1 MNRFFYFY
9 PHCFLKS
16 TDKEVLVYD
25 TMSKLYVYLK
35 ASPLSRAD
43 RETFQMGYVKVSES
57 LNDFVNLCLSN
68 ELGYFVEFERVLPF
82 FESRGLEFVTSLSKE
97 RKALGYNLHSHTN
110 SILREVTIQ
119 LKNSKD
125 DYSDEMC
132 LQIEYPKFNNESINL
147 DFILQQLSSFQYLE
161 NIIIAGE
168 IEKSELEKT
177 LKYAEDYNIRVVHRI
192 MFDSFNYALELKLID
207 RYDIFSIEL
216 LIDNSVDTAK
226 IEHLSQDKIYVKAIV
241 KTINDV
247 QLFDRMKSVMYEPV
261 LSRNHNNK
269 DIISQMIL
277 SEDEI
282 LSTSKS
288 IKDCIIADCVN
299 PSIFGHLTID
309 NGGFVYVLGKRI
321 ASVFESDLSS
331 IVNRWVG
338 QDNCLW
344 YKTRRE
350 KSKCK
355 DCALQCLCPPISIYE
370 ELGLFE
376 NACTI

>member
-1 MNRFFYFY
+1 MNRVFYFY

-25 TMSKLYVYLK
+25 TMSKLHVYLK
-35 ASPLSRAD
+35 VSPLSRAD
-43 RETFQMGYVKVSES
+43 RNTFQMGFVMVSES
-57 LNDFVNLCLSN
+57 LNDFVNQCLSN
-68 ELGYFVEFERVLPF
+68 ELGYFVEIERVYPF
-82 FESRGLEFVTSLSKE
+82 FENRGLEFVTSLSKE

-132 LQIEYPKFNNESINL
+132 LQIEYPKFNNGSINL
-147 DFILQQLSSFQYLE
+147 DIILQQLSSFQYLE

-168 IEKSELEKT
+168 IEISELESV
-177 LKYAEDYNIRVVHRI
+177 LVYAEDYNIRVIHRI
-192 MFDSFNYALELKLID
+192 MFDSFNYALELELMD

-216 LIDNSVDTAK
+216 LVDNSVNAK
-226 IEHLSQDKIYVKAIV
+226 QIKHLPQDKICIKAIV
-241 KTINDV
+241 KTISDV
-247 QLFDRMKSVMYEPV
+247 QLFDRIKCTMYEPV

-288 IKDCIIADCVN
+288 IKDCLIADCIN

-309 NGGFVYVLGKRI
+309 NNGNVYVWGQKI
-321 ASVFESDLSS
+321 ASVYESDLSS
-331 IVNRWVG
+331 IINRWVG

-344 YKTRRE
+344 YKTRGK

-370 ELGLFE
+370 ELGLFK